1 MLYCTTYPV
10 LVYIHVCMYYIL
22 YTPGAVVIKNKE
34 YKGIDLQVGLARGCG
49 HVYHLGNS
57 NNNLRI

>member
-1 MLYCTTYPV
+1 
-10 LVYIHVCMYYIL
+10 MYVWYYMYIL

-49 HVYHLGNS
+49 HVYHLGIVIVN